1 MVNSTFM
8 HELNEGHGAT
18 VDARMVP
25 LIKFLNRLNV
35 KTVSSRYDE
44 FCNVMFTS
52 DNPMLM
58 AQLMFVHLKAFAA
71 AMPEGVYLEMSY
83 DQMMGFVGIVELPA
97 ELLDDF
103 YEPGRNLVGDA
114 AQVAYLLLGSIQ
126 LSKSSRFSNFGRQ
139 FLQKDTTCHQLV
151 RSLPSPFRAHVGYL
165 VVGGLFF
172 TTHPTGYGAV

>member
-44 FCNVMFTS
+44 GFCNVMFTG

-58 AQLMFVHLKAFAA
+58 AQLMFVHLQAFAS

-83 DQMMGFVGIVELPA
+83 DQMMGFVGIVEIPT
-97 ELLDDF
+97 EMLD
-103 YEPGRNLVGDA
+103 E
-114 AQVAYLLLGSIQ
+114 
-126 LSKSSRFSNFGRQ
+126 FSNR
-139 FLQKDTTCHQLV
+139 
-151 RSLPSPFRAHVGYL
+151 VGIWL
-165 VVGGLFF
+165 EML
-172 TTHPTGYGAV
+172 HK